1 MTDAPLPEWRLD
13 DLYESPDSPALA
25 NDLEHAK
32 TRAAALAGR
41 CRSRLAALDGAAL
54 ADAIAEYEALHDTLG
69 RVMSYAALRFA
80 ADAGAPDAGSVL
92 QDMREKTSAIEATL
106 LFMTL
111 EIARL
116 DDDALAAKLET
127 PALAR
132 YAPWIRRVRAFRDH
146 RLGDD
151 LERLLHEKQV
161 AGRDAWVRLF
171 DETSARLRF
180 PFRGEALTQARAF
193 DLLSSPDGRTR
204 RAAAR
209 SISRVLAD
217 NAPAFA
223 LILDTLVK
231 DKAVEDGWR
240 SYPRPISSR
249 NLENEVEDEVV
260 DMLVATVREAC
271 PRLSHRY
278 YALKARWL
286 GADALNWW
294 DRNAPAARK
303 RRPADAVAGGAPHG
317 ARRLRET
324 VADDGPHRRALL
336 RRRLDRCPAAAG
348 EGAGAFSHPV
358 TPSAH
363 PYILLNYRGRPRDVM
378 TLAHELG
385 HGVHQSL
392 AGARGALMAETPLT
406 LDETASVFGEQL
418 VFRSLLEN
426 ETDPAAPPRPA
437 SPARS
442 RTCSIPRCDRPRSA
456 NSNAACTTAAPNGRS
471 PPTTSATCGWKSRA
485 KASAPAVR
493 LDDDYRNWWSYI
505 PQFRPH
511 AILRLRLC
519 VRRMSRGRAL
529 FGLARGAGE
538 LRRPLSRHLARRR
551 NAALRR
557 IPRAVRPR
565 RPRTRLL
572 APRPRR
578 HRGGESTNSNATRPP
593 RL

>member
-1 MTDAPLPEWRLD
+1 MTEAPLPEWRLD

-25 NDLEHAK
+25 SDLEHAK

-41 CRSRLAALDGAAL
+41 CRGRLAALDGAAL

-294 DRNAPAARK
+294 DRNAPLPESDDRRTPWPEAR
-303 RRPADAVAGGAPHG
+303 RMVLDAYAKLSPTMARIG
-317 ARRLRET
+317 ARFF
-324 VADDGPHRRALL
+324 D
-336 RRRLDRCPAAAG
+336 
-348 EGAGAFSHPV
+348 EGWIDAPPRPGKEPGAFSHPV

-426 ETDPAAPPRPA
+426 ETDLARRRVLLAGKVEDMLNTAVRQAAFCEFER
-437 SPARS
+437 RLH
-442 RTCSIPRCDRPRSA
+442 DRRA
-456 NSNAACTTAAPNGRS
+456 QRALTADDIGDLWMEIQGES
-471 PPTTSATCGWKSRA
+471 LG
-485 KASAPAVR
+485 PAVR

-505 PQFRPH
+505 PHFVHTPFYVYAYAFGECLAGALYSVWREAPENFEDLYLD
-511 AILRLRLC
+511 ALRAGGT
-519 VRRMSRGRAL
+519 RRYDEFLAP
-529 FGLARGAGE
+529 FGLDAREPAFWRRGLDAIEAAIDE
-538 LRRPLSRHLARRR
+538 LERDAP
-551 NAALRR
+551 AA
-557 IPRAVRPR
+557 A
-565 RPRTRLL
+565 
-572 APRPRR
+572 
-578 HRGGESTNSNATRPP
+578 
-593 RL
+593 